1 MPLKYRCRAK
11 VISDEPDKKARWNQG
26 RDQQGYGV
34 YANRCAAKNF
44 GPHGRMRNQSADP
57 RAALLA
63 SQTDDK
69 GYFTGAF
76 QEQSDEQDDRQREKS
91 VEME

>member
-1 MPLKYRCRAK
+1 MC
-11 VISDEPDKKARWNQG
+11 
-26 RDQQGYGV
+26 
-34 YANRCAAKNF
+34 ANRRALENF
-44 GPHGRMRNQSADP
+44 GPRGRMQNQSADP

-69 GYFTGAF
+69 DYFTRAF
-76 QEQSDEQDDRQREKS
+76 QEQSDEQDDRQREKR